1 VTLAA
6 GFCIF
11 KGNADPRQLVRS
23 DVGIPIH
30 LVAAHKEVAV
40 DRKTRTIYG
49 RKSDPDFDGPDPT
62 VNGALTHGFS
72 VKGSVRLIDTF
83 RDQVHARMTRGKED
97 VSIVDDDTKNYL
109 DRQFESIRDRMDR
122 TLQRVGGT
130 RNSVYN
136 NDNQE
141 TSGTSS
147 CPRRCLPPPRR
158 RRRRPRS
165 SPTSWPGSGTAWAFD
180 SRRFRANPELVGEV
194 PDELRGK
201 PWCREHPD
209 LDRVLVHDRPPTD
222 HRVDSS
228 RSLSWQ
234 PMTGPIERDGSG
246 GTQ

>member
-136 NDNQE
+136 NDNQDFRDLVMSEEVLAAAKAAKE
-141 TSGTSS
+141 TAEK
-147 CPRRCLPPPRR
+147 LPH
-158 RRRRPRS
+158 
-165 SPTSWPGSGTAWAFD
+165 
-180 SRRFRANPELVGEV
+180 ELA
-194 PDELRGK
+194 R
-201 PWCREHPD
+201 
-209 LDRVLVHDRPPTD
+209 
-222 HRVDSS
+222 
-228 RSLSWQ
+228 
-234 PMTGPIERDGSG
+234 IRDGLG
-246 GTQ
+246 IR